1 VLARHNLHLQE
12 VVGLWPGGNRFT
24 MLRAFAG
31 VKRGTMTYGDLGRT
45 LQARA
50 GRGTRLAY
58 MGYALK
64 GG

>member
-1 VLARHNLHLQE
+1 
-12 VVGLWPGGNRFT
+12 